1 MIASRIQLLADYTDT
16 VWFPQSASSF
26 SAEVDSTFMMVMWIC
41 VLFLVPITFCL
52 FYFAIKYVKANGVP
66 AESQTSHNTPL
77 EIAWSVLPCF
87 LLVAM
92 FARGSIGYIDQRK
105 APEGAASVDV
115 KAFKWGWS
123 MDYGNGVIYPE
134 LHLVVNQP
142 TKLTMRS
149 SDVLH
154 SLFVPA
160 FRAKRD
166 IVPGRYNEMWFLP
179 SVASERVS
187 DAELAAAIKD
197 TKDNHGGTFDPE
209 RYQFTQDGYKYFDL
223 YCTEYCGR
231 DHSKMQTVVV
241 VHETNEDFNAWIKK
255 YSGRQPDQ
263 DPAEYGGLLY
273 SRRGCASCHSID
285 GTKRVGPSFK
295 DLFGSEH
302 GLVSGENVNVDE
314 NYIRESIL
322 EPKAKVV
329 AGYSPVMPSY
339 KGQLS
344 DEDIN
349 CIVAYLKT
357 LSSAAGTTAA
367 PVATAAAPGAA
378 QAAAAATAA
387 APDAAATP
395 AATAP
400 TAEAEPASTDAA
412 AAESEPAEESATATT
427 EPAPAP

>member
-26 SAEVDSTFMMVMWIC
+26 SAEVDSTFMMVLWIC
-41 VLFLVPITFCL
+41 ILFFVPITIFL
-52 FYFAIKYVKANGVP
+52 GYFMVKYRKANGVP

-105 APEGAASVDV
+105 APEGADTVDV
-115 KAFKWGWS
+115 KAFKWGWT
-123 MDYGNGVIYPE
+123 MDYGNGVFHPE
-134 LHLVVNQP
+134 LHLVVNRP

-149 SDVLH
+149 SDVIH

-179 SVASERVS
+179 SIASEKVS
-187 DAELAAAIKD
+187 DSELAAALED
-197 TKDNHGGTFDPE
+197 TKKNHGGTFDPE
-209 RYQFTQDGYKYFDL
+209 RYQFTQDGFKYFDL
-223 YCTEYCGR
+223 YCTEYCGKN
-231 DHSKMQTVVV
+231 HSQMQSVVV
-241 VHETNEDFNAWIKK
+241 VHETQESLDAWIKK
-255 YSGRQPDQ
+255 YSGIQPGQ

-285 GTKRVGPSFK
+285 GAKRVGPSFK
-295 DLFGSEH
+295 DLYGSQH
-302 GLVSGENVNVDE
+302 GLTTGENVTVDA

-322 EPKAKVV
+322 EPKAKIV
-329 AGYSPVMPSY
+329 AGYNPVMPSY
-339 KGQLS
+339 KGQLT

-349 CIVAYLKT
+349 SIVAYLKT
-357 LSSAAGTTAA
+357 LAPSAAGSAA
-367 PVATAAAPGAA
+367 PATSAP
-378 QAAAAATAA
+378 AAATATE
-387 APDAAATP
+387 PTAAAT
-395 AATAP
+395 
-400 TAEAEPASTDAA
+400 AEPTTA
-412 AAESEPAEESATATT
+412 AAEDSATAAEEPAET
-427 EPAPAP
+427 PAP